1 MRLLEGLRS
10 GRESL
15 REVVAAL
22 EADVEAMYELI
33 DRYDGERS
41 NAQENTF
48 SEQEQQTG
56 NAVCEIFYVVI
67 ILTTACHFGLQ

>member
-33 DRYDGERS
+33 DRYEGDR
-41 NAQENTF
+41 NTAQGSSSTD
-48 SEQEQQTG
+48 SEQQSV
-56 NAVCEIFYVVI
+56 NPVSMRRKWINI
-67 ILTTACHFGLQ
+67 

>member
-15 REVVAAL
+15 RDVVSAL

-33 DRYDGERS
+33 DRYDGERES
-41 NAQENTF
+41 NQATTSAAQN
-48 SEQEQQTG
+48 QR
-56 NAVCEIFYVVI
+56 
-67 ILTTACHFGLQ
+67 TADTVSSTKSYHLKQS